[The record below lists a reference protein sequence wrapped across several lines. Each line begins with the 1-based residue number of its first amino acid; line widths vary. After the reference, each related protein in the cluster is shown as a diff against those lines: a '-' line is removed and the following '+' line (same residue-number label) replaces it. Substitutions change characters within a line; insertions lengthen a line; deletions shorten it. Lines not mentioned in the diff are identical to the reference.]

1 MNIEISDKY
10 LWINVGREA
19 ETRKLEFFCDG
30 KKFYEM
36 DVKLTADGP
45 DFFFS
50 MDVSGY
56 IGRTVEV
63 RLADTGKEP
72 GQDTAVES
80 QEPVMEP
87 QDLLQ
92 ASLSLHSDKPG
103 TNYKY
108 RPEIHY
114 TAPAG
119 WINDP
124 NGLVYTDG
132 LYHLYYQWNPYGTV
146 WGNMHW
152 GHAVS
157 RDLMSWEER
166 PTALYPDEYGT
177 MYYGCGFVDPKSE
190 SPLMFYYTAAGGS
203 NKWSVDAG
211 NKHTQWLAVSRDGGD
226 TLEKKQ
232 EILGHIKG
240 ENRDPK
246 VFYHKE
252 SDSYIMALYLEENE
266 FAIYRSDDLIHWT
279 ESQRFEAEGMWECPN
294 LFKLQVEGE
303 PEEYHWVF
311 WSADGYYMT
320 GSFDGYKFTPESE
333 VLMAYETKLPYAA
346 QTYEGVEDR
355 TILVSWLRTENDR
368 GGYRGMMA
376 IPMELSLIRTEA
388 GLRIKQTPVR
398 EFWDSFKTREVMR
411 IKDDT
416 YELKLSGH
424 PAAIVADGGR
434 TIIIIDHGIIEC
446 ISEDGLKYKAVEA
459 EEDILD
465 KNFKLRSE
473 SGEIIVYMM

>member
-50 MDVSGY
+50 MDVGDY

-72 GQDTAVES
+72 EQDTAVDS
-80 QEPVMEP
+80 QESVMEP
-87 QDLLQ
+87 QSLLQ

-108 RPEIHY
+108 RPELHY

-124 NGLVYTDG
+124 NGLVYADG

-177 MYYGCGFVDPKSE
+177 MYSGCGFVDPKSE

-211 NKHTQWLAVSRDGGD
+211 NKHTQWLAVSYDGGD

-232 EILGHIKG
+232 E
-240 ENRDPK
+240 
-246 VFYHKE
+246 
-252 SDSYIMALYLEENE
+252 
-266 FAIYRSDDLIHWT
+266 
-279 ESQRFEAEGMWECPN
+279 
-294 LFKLQVEGE
+294 
-303 PEEYHWVF
+303 
-311 WSADGYYMT
+311 
-320 GSFDGYKFTPESE
+320 
-333 VLMAYETKLPYAA
+333 
-346 QTYEGVEDR
+346 
-355 TILVSWLRTENDR
+355 
-368 GGYRGMMA
+368 
-376 IPMELSLIRTEA
+376 
-388 GLRIKQTPVR
+388 
-398 EFWDSFKTREVMR
+398 
-411 IKDDT
+411 
-416 YELKLSGH
+416 KLSC
-424 PAAIVADGGR
+424 
-434 TIIIIDHGIIEC
+434 T
-446 ISEDGLKYKAVEA
+446 
-459 EEDILD
+459 
-465 KNFKLRSE
+465 
-473 SGEIIVYMM
+473 